1 MTDSQPALF
10 LVRHAQG
17 SLGTGDYD
25 RLSATGF
32 RQAELLGRYLHG
44 ELGCASLVR
53 GGLRRHRE
61 TAEYLQVL
69 GECRVDADL
78 DEYRVDSL
86 LQAACDHAEG
96 FEFGLP
102 GPDAIADPR
111 AHLARFL
118 ELFPRV
124 LEAWQHG
131 RLACEVNGLW
141 SAFCRRIDGAARRL
155 DALLATS
162 NAVVAVTSA
171 GVISTMAARLLEADL
186 AWQRRLNVTLYNASV
201 TELRL
206 GAGGRWKPARINCV
220 NHLPPGD
227 LHTLA

>member
-1 MTDSQPALF
+1 MTDSRPALF

-32 RQAELLGRYLHG
+32 RQAEILGRYLQR

-53 GGLRRHRE
+53 GGLRRI
-61 TAEYLQVL
+61 
-69 GECRVDADL
+69 
-78 DEYRVDSL
+78 DE
-86 LQAACDHAEG
+86 
-96 FEFGLP
+96 
-102 GPDAIADPR
+102 
-111 AHLARFL
+111 
-118 ELFPRV
+118 
-124 LEAWQHG
+124 
-131 RLACEVNGLW
+131 
-141 SAFCRRIDGAARRL
+141 AARRL

-162 NAVVAVTSA
+162 NVVVAVTSA
-171 GVISTMAARLLEADL
+171 GVISTMAAQLLEADL

-206 GAGGRWKPARINCV
+206 GTGGRWKPARINCV
-220 NHLPPGD
+220 NHLPPGE